1 LLHSRAYFSA
11 PLRRLSQPLPLFL
24 LAGVGPVSLSDIE
37 LAHACLK
44 ASRSTQACVVGFNVK
59 ATGPVEAA
67 AHSKGVNIHQHRV
80 IYHLLEDVGTLMV
93 NLAPGTKESRAAGQV
108 GGAVW
113 R

>member
-1 LLHSRAYFSA
+1 M
-11 PLRRLSQPLPLFL
+11 
-24 LAGVGPVSLSDIE
+24 SLSDIE

-108 GGAVW
+108 GGAVG